1 MARALTPALVIS
13 CNWGACRRRPGAGVQ
28 ALAAAHG
35 IALSGRE
42 LAMLCQKARI
52 GSDLMPSC
60 PRL

>member
-1 MARALTPALVIS
+1 
-13 CNWGACRRRPGAGVQ
+13 VQ